1 MACLRVA
8 ACSTTP
14 RPRATRLGHTPR
26 WPSLQGAMQVS
37 SGEVGDAAHPT
48 RRGKFSA
55 GLARA
60 AALRTGGLPGVS
72 GASPCPRRPPA
83 ASLHSGYEACRTSE
97 FPRQGKSCG
106 QGHEKWVGVG
116 VRAAS
121 VRTWQVAAP
130 PVDQRRHRSPHR
142 SVSGAQH
149 PCEVARR
156 SRAARRRRTPAAP
169 PVRPQGSPGAA

>member
-1 MACLRVA
+1 
-8 ACSTTP
+8 
-14 RPRATRLGHTPR
+14 
-26 WPSLQGAMQVS
+26 MQVF
-37 SGEVGDAAHPT
+37 SGEAGDAAHLA

-60 AALRTGGLPGVS
+60 AVLRTGGLPGVT
-72 GASPCPRRPPA
+72 GPLPCSRRPYTA
-83 ASLHSGYEACRTSE
+83 DLDREKGTWRGGQILK
-97 FPRQGKSCG
+97 QGKCGG
-106 QGHEKWVGVG
+106 QGHEKRVGVG

-149 PCEVARR
+149 PCEAARR

>member
-1 MACLRVA
+1 
-8 ACSTTP
+8 
-14 RPRATRLGHTPR
+14 
-26 WPSLQGAMQVS
+26 MQVF
-37 SGEVGDAAHPT
+37 SGEAGDAAHLA

-60 AALRTGGLPGVS
+60 AALRTGGLPGVT
-72 GASPCPRRPPA
+72 GLSPCPRGPHTA
-83 ASLHSGYEACRTSE
+83 NLDWEKGVCRE
-97 FPRQGKSCG
+97 HQILKQVVRGG
-106 QGHEKWVGVG
+106 QGHEKRVGVG

-121 VRTWQVAAP
+121 VRTWQVTAP

-149 PCEVARR
+149 PCEAARR